1 MKIVFTG
8 GGTGG
13 HFYPIIAV
21 VEQIREIVEERKLL
35 EPELYYIGPE
45 PYDERALFENN
56 ITFRKSPAGKVRRY
70 FSIRNFFDTTKTI
83 AGIIKAVFQLFSIY
97 PDVVFSKGGY
107 ASFPTVFAARLLR
120 IPVIIHESDA
130 SLGRVNVW
138 AKKFAKKIAVSY
150 PELAEE
156 LKDERVAYTGNPI
169 RKELITPQHE
179 GADEFLH
186 LEGSTPTLF
195 FIGGSSGAQ
204 AINDVVLTA
213 LPELVKKYQVIHQT
227 GEKNFEEIKGVGAVV
242 LRDNE
247 HESRYHP
254 FGTLNT
260 LAMRMSA
267 GAADIIISRAGSGA
281 IFEIA
286 SWGIPSIIIPIPE
299 EIAHDQNK
307 NAFSFARAGAA
318 VVIEQRN
325 LTEHVLLSEIDRLMD
340 NPAKRE
346 EMGLAAKKYAK
357 PDAARVL
364 AEGILDSALVHES

>member
-13 HFYPIIAV
+13 HFYPIIAI
-21 VEQIREIVEERKLL
+21 VEQIREIAKERKLL

-56 ITFRKSPAGKVRRY
+56 IAFRRSPAGKVRRY
-70 FSIRNFFDTTKTI
+70 FSIRNIFDSIATTL
-83 AGIIKAVFQLFSIY
+83 GIVKAVFQLFSIY

-130 SLGRVNVW
+130 SLGRVNAW
-138 AKKFAKKIAVSY
+138 AKKFAEKIAVSY

-156 LKDERVAYTGNPI
+156 LNDERVAYTGNPI
-169 RKELITPQHE
+169 RKELLSPQHE

-186 LEGSTPTLF
+186 LEAGTPTLF

-213 LPELVKKYQVIHQT
+213 LPELVKKYQIIHQT
-227 GEKNFEEIKGVGAVV
+227 GEKNLEEIEGVGSVI
-242 LRDNE
+242 LRDDE
-247 HESRYHP
+247 HASRYHP
-254 FGTLNT
+254 FGTLNM

-267 GAADIIISRAGSGA
+267 GAADLVISRAGSGA

-286 SWGIPSIIIPIPE
+286 AWGIPSIIIPIPE
-299 EIAHDQNK
+299 EISHDQNK
-307 NAFSFARAGAA
+307 NAFAFARAGAA

-325 LTEHVLLSEIDRLMD
+325 LTKHVLLSEIGRLME
-340 NPAKRE
+340 NETKRM
-346 EMGLAAKKYAK
+346 EMSEAAKKYAK

-364 AEGILDSALVHES
+364 AEGILDSALAHES